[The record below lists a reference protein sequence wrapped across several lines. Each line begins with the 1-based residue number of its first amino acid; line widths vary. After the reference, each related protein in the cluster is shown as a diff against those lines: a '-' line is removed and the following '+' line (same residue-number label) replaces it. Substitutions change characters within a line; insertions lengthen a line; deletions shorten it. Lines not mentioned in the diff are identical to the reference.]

1 MKIVKDL
8 VQNEI
13 IIEKSRFITHLKR
26 INSIDEA
33 NEFIKEIKKKYYD
46 ATHNCVAL
54 VLDGNARSSDDGE
67 PSGTAGVP
75 ILEALKKN
83 DLTDTICIV
92 TRYFG
97 GIKLGAGG
105 LIRAYSKSANEA
117 IKKASFIEKR
127 ILEEYMLSY
136 DYSSIAKIDKI
147 LRKYTIIINTEYNE
161 IVTSK
166 FLILDNKDALITEL
180 NDALKGK
187 LSLEYISN
195 VSYDISI

>member
-26 INSIDEA
+26 INNIDEA

-54 VLDGNARSSDDGE
+54 ILDGNARSSDDGE

-83 DLTDTICIV
+83 DITDTICIV

-105 LIRAYSKSANEA
+105 LIRAYSKSASEA
-117 IKKASFIEKR
+117 LKKASFIEKR
-127 ILEEYMLSY
+127 ILEEYTLSY

-147 LRKYTIIINTEYNE
+147 LRKYTIIIDTKYNE
-161 IVTSK
+161 IVTTK
-166 FLILDNKDALITEL
+166 FLILDNKESLITEL
-180 NDALKGK
+180 NDALKGNI
-187 LSLEYISN
+187 SLEYITN
-195 VSYDISI
+195 VPYYISL